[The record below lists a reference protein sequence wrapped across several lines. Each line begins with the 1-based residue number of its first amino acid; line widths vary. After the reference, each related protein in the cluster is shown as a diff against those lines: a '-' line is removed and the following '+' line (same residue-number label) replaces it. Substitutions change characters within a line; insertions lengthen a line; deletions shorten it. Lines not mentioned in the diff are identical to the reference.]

1 MEDSNHS
8 SSNVSTSS
16 STIETASMKD
26 EPGTPKH
33 FTNLDSITSTSYSKS
48 GSISGSSAVQDTFS
62 NDSTLQAGTSSMAED
77 RSAYLQA
84 EEDQSGDMGIFH
96 TKRKLHGKDK
106 KICRVC
112 GDKALGYNFNAMTCE
127 SCKAFFRRNALKE
140 SVSITVDVL
149 NFQTQ
154 VACHKGLGKQ
164 CRSR

>member
-48 GSISGSSAVQDTFS
+48 GSISGSSTVQDTFS
-62 NDSTLQAGTSSMAED
+62 NDSTLQAGTSSMADD

-154 VACHKGLGKQ
+154 LRGRAVAQ
-164 CRSR
+164 W